1 MDMTPRAYSSAIRD
15 AQVEQTRALLFETA
29 RNLLAEGGPEALTL
43 PKLAQAARVSI
54 PTVYRYFPTIDD
66 LFRTFLEWMRPQIG
80 MTAERL
86 MEATPEQMPALP
98 LENYPRYEEQA
109 AVLRPL
115 MESREFNRVRVSS
128 MRDRAK
134 HASAR
139 VRPRAPDWSDAQL
152 EALSGAVFAFASPQM
167 WRWLRDTWGLESDE
181 AANAA
186 SWAMTTLLAA
196 LSRGPKPTK
205 TPSTRGD
212 THENPSRHR
221 SGARPRARGT
231 RAR

>member
-1 MDMTPRAYSSAIRD
+1 MTPRAYSSAIRD
-15 AQVEQTRALLFETA
+15 AQVEQTRALLFDTA
-29 RNLLAEGGPEALTL
+29 RSMLAEGGAEALTL

-66 LFRTFLEWMRPQIG
+66 LFRAFLDWMRPQIG

-86 MEATPEQMPALP
+86 LETPPEQLPALP
-98 LENYPRYEEQA
+98 LENFPRYEAQA
-109 AVLRPL
+109 PVLRPL
-115 MESREFNRVRVSS
+115 MESHEFNRVRVQS

-134 HASAR
+134 RSSAR
-139 VRPRAPDWSDAQL
+139 LRPRAPDWSDAEL
-152 EALSGAVFAFASPQM
+152 EALSGAVWVFASPQM

-181 AANAA
+181 AANTA

-196 LSRGPKPTK
+196 LSRGPKTTK
-205 TPSTRGD
+205 KPSTRGHS
-212 THENPSRHR
+212 HENPSRDR
-221 SGARPRARGT
+221 SGARPRTRRT